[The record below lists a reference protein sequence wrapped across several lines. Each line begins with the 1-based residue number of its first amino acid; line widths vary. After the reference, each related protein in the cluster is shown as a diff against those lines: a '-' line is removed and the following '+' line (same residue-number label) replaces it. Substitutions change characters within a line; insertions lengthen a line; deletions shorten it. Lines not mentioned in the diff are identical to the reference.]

1 MQKILDN
8 SSLQMDFVVS
18 FENFENGKLRIGSND
33 WGSKNAVYIELME
46 GNDSVCFLNGQI
58 NHGILP
64 DTYPIILWYVT

>member
-18 FENFENGKLRIGSND
+18 CENFETGKLRIGSND

-58 NHGILP
+58 IHGILP